1 MFLQYCSN
9 KRESKSHIFINSD
22 LYLVQKYEGCFS
34 AVIIC
39 IKMGN
44 KTPGLKI
51 GEYHLWDILRYSPV
65 LAGAYSITWFV
76 WTNCPWAE
84 VFDGLYSKIF
94 WWMIDLWKTT
104 GIFERIVVILF
115 LYEWLCDSCV
125 NFVINQKL
133 MLVYFFPNFIG
144 SKYVLKMR
152 IIDHI
157 YDEFVVD
164 NLALR
169 IILPEGCT

>member
-1 MFLQYCSN
+1 MFLLYCSN

-22 LYLVQKYEGCFS
+22 LYLVRKYEGCLS

-44 KTPGLKI
+44 KTQGLKI
-51 GEYHLWDILRYSPV
+51 GEYHLWDILRYSQV
-65 LAGAYSITWFV
+65 LAGAYSITWCV

-84 VFDGLYSKIF
+84 VFDGLYSKII

-115 LYEWLCDSCV
+115 LYERLCDSCV

-133 MLVYFFPNFIG
+133 MLVYFFPNFTG

>member
-1 MFLQYCSN
+1 
-9 KRESKSHIFINSD
+9 
-22 LYLVQKYEGCFS
+22 
-34 AVIIC
+34 
-39 IKMGN
+39 
-44 KTPGLKI
+44 
-51 GEYHLWDILRYSPV
+51 
-65 LAGAYSITWFV
+65 
-76 WTNCPWAE
+76 
-84 VFDGLYSKIF
+84 
-94 WWMIDLWKTT
+94 MIDLWKTT